1 MKKILK
7 YLLITM
13 CVLIGIFFAVMECS
27 EPYLDENMQVLSYI
41 HDMKFFIKSIIIY
54 STIGYALGW
63 FIWFCIDWLFIG
75 NKK

>member
-13 CVLIGIFFAVMECS
+13 CVLRGIFFAVMECS

-41 HDMKFFIKSIIIY
+41 HDMNFFIKSIIIY
-54 STIGYALGW
+54 SIIGYVSGW

-75 NKK
+75 DKK